1 MPLIKCENVSIGYEG
16 QTVVKDLNFAIEKG
30 DYLCIVGE
38 NGSGKSTLVKSLLGL
53 KSVEKGR
60 ITFGDG
66 LRQNEIG
73 YLPQQNDTQKDF
85 PASVYEVV
93 LSGRLNS
100 RGFHPFYTSG
110 DKREAVEKMELL
122 GIRELERQCF
132 RDLSG
137 GQKQRV
143 LLARALCATK
153 SLLLLDE
160 PVTGLD
166 PIVTGEFYQLIR
178 RINRDSGIA
187 VVMVSHD
194 IESAVE
200 DASHILHLQETALFF
215 GTTED
220 YRRSRIGRKF
230 LGGVHDGNDF

>member
-1 MPLIKCENVSIGYEG
+1 MALIKCENLSIAYEG
-16 QTVVKDLNFAIEKG
+16 QTVVHDLSFVVG
-30 DYLCIVGE
+30 QTDYLCIVGE

-53 KSVEKGR
+53 KAPGKGK

-66 LRQNEIG
+66 LKPNEIG
-73 YLPQQNDTQKDF
+73 YLPQQNDVQKDF

-100 RGFHPFYTSG
+100 RGFRPFYTSS
-110 DKREAVEKMELL
+110 DKEKARENMELL
-122 GIRELERQCF
+122 GILDLEKQCF

-153 SLLLLDE
+153 KLLLLDE

-166 PIVTGEFYQLIR
+166 PIVTQEFSQLINE
-178 RINRDSGIA
+178 INKKSRIA

-194 IESAVE
+194 LESTME
-200 DASHILHLQETALFF
+200 YASHILHLQETALFF
-215 GTTED
+215 GTAGE
-220 YRRSRIGRKF
+220 YKKSEVGKAF
-230 LGGVHDGNDF
+230 LKGGEEHA

>member
-1 MPLIKCENVSIGYEG
+1 MALIKCENVSIGYEG
-16 QTVVKDLNFAIEKG
+16 QTVVRDLNFQINTG

-53 KSVEKGR
+53 KGVESGR
-60 ITFGDG
+60 IVFGDG
-66 LRQNEIG
+66 LKQNEIG
-73 YLPQQNDTQKDF
+73 YLPQQTDVQKDF

-100 RGFHPFYTSG
+100 RGLKPFYTSS
-110 DKREAVEKMELL
+110 DRQQAYEKMEIL
-122 GIRELERQCF
+122 GIRDLAKQCF

-137 GQKQRV
+137 GQRQRV

-153 SLLLLDE
+153 KLLLLDE

-166 PIVTGEFYQLIR
+166 PLVTAEFYQLIR
-178 RINRDSGIA
+178 QINRDSGIA

-200 DASHILHLQETALFF
+200 DASHILHLQEKVLFF
-215 GTTED
+215 GTAED
-220 YRRSRIGRKF
+220 YRRSRVGRIF
-230 LGGVHDGNDF
+230 LGGERK

>member
-1 MPLIKCENVSIGYEG
+1 MALIKCENISIAYEG
-16 QTVVKDLNFAIEKG
+16 QTVVHDLSFEVGQA
-30 DYLCIVGE
+30 DYLCIIGE

-53 KSVEKGR
+53 KAPAKGK
-60 ITFGDG
+60 IILGDG
-66 LRQNEIG
+66 LKQNEIG
-73 YLPQQNDTQKDF
+73 YLPQQTDVQKDF

-100 RGFHPFYTSG
+100 RGFRPFYTAT
-110 DKREAVEKMELL
+110 DKEKARENMELL
-122 GIRELERQCF
+122 GIQDLERQCF

-153 SLLLLDE
+153 KLLLLDE

-166 PIVTGEFYQLIR
+166 PIVTQEFYQLINE
-178 RINRDSGIA
+178 INKKSGIA

-194 IESAVE
+194 IESTMAY
-200 DASHILHLQETALFF
+200 ASHILHLQETALFF
-215 GTTED
+215 GSAMD
-220 YRRSRIGRKF
+220 YQRSEIGQAF
-230 LGGVHDGNDF
+230 LRGGEHHA

>member
-60 ITFGDG
+60 IIFGDG

-122 GIRELERQCF
+122 GIRDLERQCF

-200 DASHILHLQETALFF
+200 DATHILHLQETALFF

>member
-1 MPLIKCENVSIGYEG
+1 MIRRRTFPRVS
-16 QTVVKDLNFAIEKG
+16 TKWCSRA
-30 DYLCIVGE
+30 
-38 NGSGKSTLVKSLLGL
+38 GSTAG
-53 KSVEKGR
+53 
-60 ITFGDG
+60 
-66 LRQNEIG
+66 
-73 YLPQQNDTQKDF
+73 
-85 PASVYEVV
+85 
-93 LSGRLNS
+93 
-100 RGFHPFYTSG
+100 GFHALSILRG
-110 DKREAVEKMELL
+110 DKREAAGENVELL
-122 GIRELERQCF
+122 GIRDLERQCF

-194 IESAVE
+194 IESAVA
-200 DASHILHLQETALFF
+200 DATHILHLQETALFF

-220 YRRSRIGRKF
+220 YSQEPDRQEISGRCA
-230 LGGVHDGNDF
+230 

>member
-122 GIRELERQCF
+122 GIRDLERQCF

-160 PVTGLD
+160 PLTGLD

-200 DASHILHLQETALFF
+200 DATHILHLQETALFF

>member
-16 QTVVKDLNFAIEKG
+16 QTVVKDLNFIIEKG

-38 NGSGKSTLVKSLLGL
+38 NGSGKSTLIKSLLGL
-53 KSVEKGR
+53 KSVEEGR
-60 ITFGDG
+60 IAFGDG

-100 RGFHPFYTSG
+100 RGIRPFYTSQ
-110 DKREAVEKMELL
+110 DKKEALDKMSLL
-122 GIRELERQCF
+122 GIRDLERQCF

-194 IESAVE
+194 IESAVA
-200 DASHILHLQETALFF
+200 DATHILHLQETALFF

-220 YRRSRIGRKF
+220 YRNSQIGRKF
-230 LGGVHDGNDF
+230 LGGAHDGNDL

>member
-1 MPLIKCENVSIGYEG
+1 MALIKCENISIAYEG
-16 QTVVKDLNFAIEKG
+16 QTVVHDLSFQVGED

-53 KSVEKGR
+53 KAPAKGK
-60 ITFGDG
+60 IILGDG
-66 LRQNEIG
+66 LSQNEIG
-73 YLPQQNDTQKDF
+73 YLPQQTDVQKDF

-100 RGFHPFYTSG
+100 RGLRPFYTAA
-110 DKREAVEKMELL
+110 DKNNARENMDLL
-122 GIRELERQCF
+122 GIRELEKQCF

-143 LLARALCATK
+143 LLARALCATRK
-153 SLLLLDE
+153 LLLLDE

-166 PIVTGEFYQLIR
+166 PIVTQEFYQLLQQ
-178 RINRDSGIA
+178 INKDSKIA

-194 IESAVE
+194 IESTME
-200 DASHILHLQETALFF
+200 YASHILHLQETALFF
-215 GTTED
+215 GTAGE
-220 YRRSRIGRKF
+220 YRNSEIGKAF
-230 LGGVHDGNDF
+230 LGGEQHV